1 MSVQGQKK
9 WDEVP
14 ENIKEL
20 LVNNVYCRNCGV
32 TTIVDYE
39 PSLSDGLVVLE
50 VNLVT
55 NDDKRQAVKI
65 NNVNDEF
72 NNLAEDQ

>member
-50 VNLVT
+50 V
-55 NDDKRQAVKI
+55 
-65 NNVNDEF
+65 
-72 NNLAEDQ
+72 

>member
-1 MSVQGQKK
+1 MLSNENGEVEFNVSTRSKK

-50 VNLVT
+50 VKCKTCGAPVARVI
-55 NDDKRQAVKI
+55 D
-65 NNVNDEF
+65 
-72 NNLAEDQ
+72 

>member
-50 VNLVT
+50 GKCKTCGAPVARVI
-55 NDDKRQAVKI
+55 D
-65 NNVNDEF
+65 
-72 NNLAEDQ
+72 